1 MKTPT
6 APSRGER
13 GCIKYGEG
21 VSSLNRGLRMSGI
34 WSTFAGCFIISMAG
48 IYIHIPFC
56 KSRCK
61 YCDFY
66 STTAL
71 NRRKEYVSALL
82 AEYEEFTH
90 HTNNAT
96 DTNLSPAN
104 NTNLHATDSTNLHYT
119 DNTNLRTSDSTN
131 LHFTDNTNSI
141 DDSNTDTW
149 AKVGNT
155 EGAFSTDWALF
166 EEKNIKTI
174 YLGGGTPSV
183 LETEDLLRLA
193 KRLPFRTAQE
203 ITIECNPGD
212 ITPEKAAAWRAMGVN
227 RLSIGIQS
235 FDDSMLQRIGRRHTA
250 AQARAAVQIAQ
261 AAGFDNISIDL
272 IYGLPTLPHEDGL
285 ALLQADIDAALSLGV
300 QHLSAYCLSYEEGTP
315 LTRML
320 RQGEITETDEDTEN
334 RMFDLLAERLQA
346 AGYQHYEVSN
356 YALPGYRSQ
365 HNSSYWNNTPYLGLG
380 AAAHSYDGNQRWWN
394 TADLEKYIQQSL
406 AHSLVRE
413 KEQLTADNRYDEAIM
428 LGLRTSEGIPYALL
442 RSPAAA
448 TPYIERGL
456 LQCTGE
462 PPRLVATREGM
473 HVLNTIICDLL
484 G

>member
-1 MKTPT
+1 M
-6 APSRGER
+6 GDW
-13 GCIKYGEG
+13 
-21 VSSLNRGLRMSGI
+21 VVGLVYVGKIVYFCRLFGMVR
-34 WSTFAGCFIISMAG
+34 MAG

-71 NRRKEYVSALL
+71 GRRKDYIGALL
-82 AEYEEFTH
+82 SEYEEFIHPDANST
-90 HTNNAT
+90 AT
-96 DTNLSPAN
+96 DLHTADNPH
-104 NTNLHATDSTNLHYT
+104 TNLHTIDSPL
-119 DNTNLRTSDSTN
+119 
-131 LHFTDNTNSI
+131 TNSI
-141 DDSNTDTW
+141 DDPNTDTW
-149 AKVGNT
+149 DKAGNT
-155 EGAFSTDWALF
+155 GSAFSTDWDLF
-166 EEKNIKTI
+166 REKNIQTI

-183 LETEDLLRLA
+183 LEIEDLARLA
-193 KRLPFRTAQE
+193 ERLPFRTAQE
-203 ITIECNPGD
+203 VTLECNPGD
-212 ITPEKAAAWRAMGVN
+212 ITPDKAHAWRTMGVN

-235 FDDSMLQRIGRRHTA
+235 FDDRLLQRIGRRHTA
-250 AQARAAVQIAQ
+250 AQALAAVQTAQ

-272 IYGLPTLPHEDGL
+272 IYGLPTLPGEDAI
-285 ALLQADIDAALSLGV
+285 ALLNKEIDTALSLGI
-300 QHLSAYCLSYEEGTP
+300 QHLSAYCLSYEEGTA

-320 RQGEITETDEDTEN
+320 HQGEITETDEDTEN
-334 RMFDLLAERLQA
+334 RMFDLLSERLQA

-356 YALPGYRSQ
+356 YALKGYRSQ

-380 AAAHSYDGNQRWWN
+380 AAAHSYDGTQRWWN
-394 TADLEKYIQQSL
+394 TANIEEYIHHTL

-442 RSPAAA
+442 RSPATA

-456 LQCTGE
+456 LRLTQE
-462 PPRLVATREGM
+462 PQPRLIATQEGM
-473 HVLNTIICDLL
+473 HVLNRIICDLL